1 MDIKLRET
9 IDLCVEIINS
19 KQQFIKGDTWSHGTN
34 LCLPF
39 GINVKLNLSINTIIF
54 GTYLAEKQKH

>member
-1 MDIKLRET
+1 MDIKLHET
-9 IDLCVEIINS
+9 INLCVEIINS

-54 GTYLAEKQKH
+54 GTY

>member
-9 IDLCVEIINS
+9 INLCVEIINS
-19 KQQFIKGDTWSHGTN
+19 KQQFIKGDTWSHGKN

>member
-1 MDIKLRET
+1 MDINLRET
-9 IDLCVEIINS
+9 FNLCVEIINS

-39 GINVKLNLSINTIIF
+39 DVNVKLNLSINIIIT
-54 GTYLAEKQKH
+54 GTYLS

>member
-1 MDIKLRET
+1 MDINLRET
-9 IDLCVEIINS
+9 INFCVEIINS

-39 GINVKLNLSINTIIF
+39 DINVKLNLSINMIIT
-54 GTYLAEKQKH
+54 GTYLS

>member
-9 IDLCVEIINS
+9 INLCVEIINS
-19 KQQFIKGDTWSHGTN
+19 KQRFIKGSTWSHGTN

-39 GINVKLNLSINTIIF
+39 DVNVKLNLSINTIIT
-54 GTYLAEKQKH
+54 GTYLA

>member
-1 MDIKLRET
+1 MDIKFHET
-9 IDLCVEIINS
+9 INLCVEIINS

-39 GINVKLNLSINTIIF
+39 DVNVKLNLSINTIIF

>member
-1 MDIKLRET
+1 MDINLRET
-9 IDLCVEIINS
+9 INLCVEIINS

-39 GINVKLNLSINTIIF
+39 DINVKLNRSINMIIT
-54 GTYLAEKQKH
+54 GTYLS